1 MAADGETLPASSKA
15 QAGAAPV
22 AGAVEAASADSPEL
36 LVKLC
41 GMRTEADVAGAASAG
56 CDFAGFVVEVP
67 GKRRSVSQEQ
77 LAALSAKLPAGV
89 RSVGVFVN
97 APVEAVHRLLA
108 EGVIDAAQLHGDEN
122 DAYIARLR
130 QLLAEDDAG
139 EAEAPAAA
147 RSGRPLPPEQPAQP
161 AASTQSNQLAAARCG
176 QQAGAAQ
183 QPAAAQPGQPMPA
196 TPGTHAQPMPATP
209 GTHAQPTPATP
220 GTHAQP
226 PATAPRDPRAARII
240 QAFRIRGHDDIAA
253 AAASAAD
260 LVLLDSGAGS
270 GKPFDWQLLE
280 GFPRPFLLAGGLGP
294 DNLAQAIA
302 QARQAAGANL
312 VGVDMSSGIE
322 TDYVK
327 DPLKMKAAVAAAKGA
342 NR

>member
-1 MAADGETLPASSKA
+1 M
-15 QAGAAPV
+15 
-22 AGAVEAASADSPEL
+22 
-36 LVKLC
+36 
-41 GMRTEADVAGAASAG
+41 
-56 CDFAGFVVEVP
+56 
-67 GKRRSVSQEQ
+67 
-77 LAALSAKLPAGV
+77 

-97 APVEAVHRLLA
+97 APVETVHRLLA
-108 EGVIDAAQLHGDEN
+108 EGIIDAAQLHGDE
-122 DAYIARLR
+122 DAAYIARLR

-139 EAEAPAAA
+139 EA
-147 RSGRPLPPEQPAQP
+147 R
-161 AASTQSNQLAAARCG
+161 AAARCG

-183 QPAAAQPGQPMPA
+183 QPAAAQPGQPTPA
-196 TPGTHAQPMPATP
+196 APGTRAQPMP
-209 GTHAQPTPATP
+209 PAT
-220 GTHAQP
+220 
-226 PATAPRDPRAARII
+226 RDPRAARII

-270 GKPFDWQLLE
+270 GKPFDWRLLE

-294 DNLAQAIA
+294 DNLAQAVT

-312 VGVDMSSGIE
+312 IGVDMSSGIE
-322 TDYVK
+322 TDNVK